1 MSSILNNSYGVAN
14 NEKHTKVMVCEP
26 LECLLSPGAKLPIRA
41 HDSDAGAD
49 LHAYFGE
56 YAQETSITIMPG
68 EQMLVDTGVAMK
80 IPVGYGGFVGP
91 RSSQRKARITSWG
104 EGIIDSAYRGTVKV
118 ILANMGSEPYVFKH
132 GDRIAQ
138 IVISPVVLCDFVDVW
153 NDTARGTGGFGSTG
167 K

>member
-1 MSSILNNSYGVAN
+1 MSSNQY
-14 NEKHTKVMVCEP
+14 HRP
-26 LECLLSPGAKLPIRA
+26 LECLLSPGAKLPVRA

-56 YAQETSITIMPG
+56 YAQETSVTILPG

-80 IPVGYGGFVGP
+80 IPGGYGGFVGP
-91 RSSQRKARITSWG
+91 RSSQRTKRITGWG
-104 EGIIDSAYRGTVKV
+104 DGVIDSDYRGTVKV
-118 ILANMGSEPYVFKH
+118 IIANMGHQPYSINH

-138 IVISPVVLCDFVDVW
+138 IVISPVVLCTFADAW
-153 NDTARGTGGFGSTG
+153 NDTERGTGGFGSTG